1 MAVLTGASAGG
12 HASAEKNRQVNNLP
26 PHKDGADIA
35 KYIRKLEPDLRDIGV
50 PPARYKSI
58 LYQKL
63 QSKSASATVA
73 SIDRDSCTYAELKET
88 LVDALGSSRTSLG
101 IKLISDFQSAMR
113 SMSSL
118 ETFVYLKGLT
128 DSISMVTDSKED
140 VLLFIAC
147 AVFRTSRPLH
157 QRGVMNRKEVNS
169 FKDLNKLTLT
179 LQTSNSD
186 RSNAGRSQGKGGYSS
201 GIECFKCHKMGH
213 RAFECKSSVGSSS
226 KFQNVV
232 CYTCREPG
240 HKLPDC
246 PNKRK
251 CESVDSSESKSES
264 GKKLNLKKSGRTYNA
279 NWVAVRERSSYVQGF
294 VNGTK
299 CQIVPD
305 TGAEITIVPGCLVYE
320 QQLRDEKVQVKG
332 WKGVSEWLHT
342 AVVDF
347 QIPAWHFA
355 LYSIL
360 NNLQILTASRL

>member
-1 MAVLTGASAGG
+1 MSQREQPSRLCKRVKSGKNSNSAIGGDSVSDSGSEYSQGRAGTHLRSSAVSPESLLAPGSRVYSSSFSSSALGRSEETVLGLLNEEEIAHELDGLDHSEDLPRGSGISGEFGPQGFNTLMTQFTKMMKNMAVLTGASAGG

-35 KYIRKLEPDLRDIGV
+35 KYIRKLEADLRDIGV

-63 QSKSASATVA
+63 QSKLASATVA

-169 FKDLNKLTLT
+169 F
-179 LQTSNSD
+179 
-186 RSNAGRSQGKGGYSS
+186 
-201 GIECFKCHKMGH
+201 
-213 RAFECKSSVGSSS
+213 
-226 KFQNVV
+226 
-232 CYTCREPG
+232 
-240 HKLPDC
+240 
-246 PNKRK
+246 
-251 CESVDSSESKSES
+251 
-264 GKKLNLKKSGRTYNA
+264 
-279 NWVAVRERSSYVQGF
+279 
-294 VNGTK
+294 
-299 CQIVPD
+299 
-305 TGAEITIVPGCLVYE
+305 
-320 QQLRDEKVQVKG
+320 
-332 WKGVSEWLHT
+332 
-342 AVVDF
+342 
-347 QIPAWHFA
+347 
-355 LYSIL
+355 
-360 NNLQILTASRL
+360 